1 MARQGINLELP
12 KEQRT
17 TKSRRILINMR
28 GSITDQEAIDA
39 VQHVISKGKTVIAA
53 KDLEHYSRN
62 TVMENGV
69 VVQVT
74 PNYRSRSEIF
84 TVSREDD
91 IEVVYY
97 IL

>member
-39 VQHVISKGKTVIAA
+39 VQQVISKGKTVIAA

>member
-39 VQHVISKGKTVIAA
+39 VQQVISKGKTVIAA

-97 IL
+97 VL

>member
-17 TKSRRILINMR
+17 TKRRRILINMR

-39 VQHVISKGKTVIAA
+39 VQQVISKGKTVVAA
-53 KDLEHYSRN
+53 KDPEHYSRN